1 MTLENKTGVARR
13 FRSSA
18 LFDQRLMKLTPN
30 DVITVESE
38 DGILH
43 EMVVKSQDLAA
54 KTITGEVANWPG
66 GKERGKVVETIT
78 VPDHCISWVGHR
90 KLQ

>member
-1 MTLENKTGVARR
+1 
-13 FRSSA
+13 
-18 LFDQRLMKLTPN
+18 MKLTPN

-43 EMVVKSQDLAA
+43 EMIVKSQDLAA
-54 KTITGEVANWPG
+54 KTITGEVANCPG

-78 VPDHCISWVGHR
+78 VPERCISWVGHR
-90 KLQ
+90 NLQ